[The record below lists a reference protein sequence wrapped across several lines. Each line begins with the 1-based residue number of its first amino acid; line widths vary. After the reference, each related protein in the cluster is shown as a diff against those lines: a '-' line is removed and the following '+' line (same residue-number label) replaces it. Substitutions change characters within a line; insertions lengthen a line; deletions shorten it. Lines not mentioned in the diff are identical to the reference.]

1 MRHLVFIKS
10 QSLRTTPGRAQ
21 RAMGTPDHIAE
32 RLLGFEHAG
41 VDLVLLQ
48 FSPQHD
54 AMERFAQAVMPL
66 NRPES
71 SSSRWR

>member
-48 FSPQHD
+48 TVRPGGH
-54 AMERFAQAVMPL
+54 AAQPPGV
-66 NRPES
+66 
-71 SSSRWR
+71 